1 MRDIYHE
8 EKPRGHGLTQMNADK
23 ESFYH
28 EGHEEQEEVNA
39 KTLKRSSPR
48 RVRRN
53 TKKTERDADA
63 R

>member
-8 EKPRGHGLTQMNADK
+8 EKPMGHGLTLMNTDN
-23 ESFYH
+23 ERFYH
-28 EGHEEQEEVNA
+28 EGHEEHEEVNA

-53 TKKTERDADA
+53 TKETERDADA